1 MPSFTLHQRRLAL
14 LVLVV
19 ALVVA
24 GSVVAWRQMDR
35 LNEQFT
41 SECALP
47 DPQPCRDTEA
57 TISSYP
63 DLALDPRPE
72 ARVVHIRVQPAPESW
87 ATSADPGFR
96 AAQWSTVVTLTDG
109 QAVVAAC
116 YYSSDAMVTCDMN
129 EEAWSPPPR

>member
-1 MPSFTLHQRRLAL
+1 MPSSTVRQRRLAL

-24 GSVVAWRQMDR
+24 GSVVAWRQVDR

-47 DPQPCRDTEA
+47 DPQPCRDTK
-57 TISSYP
+57 TSISSYP
-63 DLALDPRPE
+63 DLALDPRP
-72 ARVVHIRVQPAPESW
+72 AGRVVHIRFQPAPAMW
-87 ATSADPGFR
+87 ATSVDPGFR

-116 YYSSDAMVTCDMN
+116 YYSSDAMVACEMT
-129 EEAWSPPPR
+129 EEAWSPPPS